1 MYTLIDINQHIK
13 HTHSEYFGR
22 ENNTNLYTME
32 CAASFVAFGKLLHVL
47 QTSAKGNYLFDLG
60 WALPVSG
67 ILSLGA

>member
-1 MYTLIDINQHIK
+1 
-13 HTHSEYFGR
+13 
-22 ENNTNLYTME
+22 ME